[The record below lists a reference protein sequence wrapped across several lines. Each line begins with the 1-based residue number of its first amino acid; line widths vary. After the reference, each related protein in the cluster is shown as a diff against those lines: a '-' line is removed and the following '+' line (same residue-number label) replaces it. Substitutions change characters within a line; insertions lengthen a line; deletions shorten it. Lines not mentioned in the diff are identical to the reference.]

1 MNKHGGTPTD
11 RGRLEG
17 TEDLE
22 KQLSIIGGSQA
33 YNLVKSGQFKGEDLS
48 PIETPFGESQ
58 PLIRLE
64 NGILFICRHGRDGYS
79 IAAPW
84 VNYRANIWALKELGT
99 THIVSWSGPGAIDES
114 LEIGQFVIP
123 DDIIDET
130 KAREHSFFKG
140 TGWGFVRQ
148 NPVFCPTLSRAIA
161 EVMEDLVLHVRSG
174 GTYVCTEGPRLETPA
189 EIRKFKL
196 FGGDMVGMTLVPE
209 VFLAKELE
217 MHYASICYITNYAEG
232 LRERSFE
239 PGVLFEGLLDEDEG
253 QAVDD
258 AVSQFPS
265 IVHALANRLGSLEH
279 SCQCDMLMER
289 YRRRGDIGP
298 DWHEWIRK

>member
-1 MNKHGGTPTD
+1 MN
-11 RGRLEG
+11 
-17 TEDLE
+17 
-22 KQLSIIGGSQA
+22 QLAIIGGSQA
-33 YNLVKSGQFKGEDLS
+33 YNLILSGEEIPAL
-48 PIETPFGESQ
+48 ETPFGESQ
-58 PLIRLE
+58 PVLRLQ
-64 NGILFICRHGRDGYS
+64 NRTLFMSRHGMEKYS

-84 VNYRANIWALKELGT
+84 VNYRANVWALKELGT
-99 THIVSWSGPGAIDES
+99 THIVSWSGPGAIDET

-130 KAREHSFFKG
+130 KAREYSFFKG

-148 NPVFCPTLSRAIA
+148 NPVFCPTLSRTICD
-161 EVMEDLVLHVRSG
+161 VMNELGLKCRSG

-217 MHYASICYITNYAEG
+217 MHYASICYIINYAEG

-239 PGVLFEGLLDEDEG
+239 PGVLFEGLLDENER

-258 AVSQFPS
+258 AVSQFPR
-265 IVHALANRLGSLEH
+265 IIEALSRQPIGD
-279 SCQCDMLMER
+279 SCRCDRLMER
-289 YRRRGDIGP
+289 YRKREDIGA
-298 DWHEWIRK
+298 DWHTWIRSDA